1 MNASSASPPFHRS
14 FLVTSVGAYADSGIG
29 TGGFTALHEGEA
41 VILDK
46 IDSTGICRDG
56 DLVFRFARGLQ
67 SLHGYRG
74 GRLVFTLKLPD
85 LRDIHDVVR
94 CVDGTFL
101 LVSTGT
107 NEVVWID
114 PLGKVTRRWKAAG
127 EGDAWHLNCVN
138 ERAGRMYLSAFGRFS
153 TNRAWLGQCSGTGMI
168 LDLETGQDVVTG
180 LSGPHN
186 PRWIDD
192 QWVICNSHGSD
203 LVIQASSGER
213 RNIPLGG
220 FTRGFAH
227 DSHYFYVGESANRKA
242 EKPAETSSI
251 AVLRRDNYEVVH
263 RFTIPFP
270 EIYELLLVTPDE
282 ARAFAARESPDESHA
297 GGDRIRALE
306 TQVEL
311 GLQEIAFQKSLVTKW
326 KRRKGVSQA
335 LFDLKQSVLRRAGL
349 K

>member
-1 MNASSASPPFHRS
+1 MSSSMPPPFHRS

-29 TGGFTALHEGEA
+29 TGGFTALCDGEA

-46 IDSTGICRDG
+46 IDSTGICRGG

-67 SLHGYRG
+67 SLHGYRE
-74 GRLVFTLKLPD
+74 GRLQYTLKLPD
-85 LRDIHDVVR
+85 LRDIHD
-94 CVDGTFL
+94 CVLCPDGTFL

-114 PLGKVTRRWKAAG
+114 TFGRVVKRWKG
-127 EGDAWHLNCVN
+127 EGECDAWHLNCVC
-138 ERAGRMYLSAFGRFS
+138 EREGRMYITAFGRFA
-153 TNRAWLGQCSGTGMI
+153 TNREWVGRCTETGMV
-168 LDLETGQDVVTG
+168 LDLETGEDVVTG

-186 PRWIDD
+186 PRWIDG
-192 QWVICNSHGSD
+192 QWVICNSHGRD
-203 LVIQASSGER
+203 LVIQTAAGER
-213 RNIPLGG
+213 RSVPLGG

-227 DSHYFYVGESANRKA
+227 DAHYFYVGESANRKA

-251 AVLRRDNYEVVH
+251 AVLRRDTCEIVH

-270 EIYELLLVTPDE
+270 EIYELLLVSPEE
-282 ARAFAARESPDESHA
+282 ARAFTEHASHGGENGDE
-297 GGDRIRALE
+297 RIRALE

-311 GLQEIAFQKSLVTKW
+311 GLKEIEFQKSLVEKW

-335 LFDLKQSVLRRAGL
+335 LFDLKQSVLGRQ